1 MNKIDE
7 VFSMVRT
14 NLTTDEIKKL
24 VTMLRTEVSAS
35 LKVGLKEV
43 RVNNISETGY
53 PVIDGRIF
61 DEFELAD
68 IENNDKDVKY

>member
-14 NLTTDEIKKL
+14 NLNTDEIKKL

-35 LKVGLKEV
+35 VKVGLKEV
-43 RVNNISETGY
+43 RVNNISESGY
-53 PVIDGRIF
+53 PVINGITI
-61 DEFELAD
+61 DEWEMSDL
-68 IENNDKDVKY
+68 INNDKGIE

>member
-35 LKVGLKEV
+35 VKVGLKEV
-43 RVNNISETGY
+43 RVNNISEAGY
-53 PVIDGRIF
+53 PVINDITM